1 MEGRTEREA
10 EIEKKERGTRGFA
23 LLAFHFVLV
32 AIRLGVLR
40 LGGVIRVKNQ
50 TQNLIVWRSSSKN
63 KTKRQSLI
71 LLWNPQTRKI

>member
-40 LGGVIRVKNQ
+40 LGGVKNQ